1 MNGSIVSRLAMFA
14 VLVVSLPASLM
25 SMDESLKR
33 FPLADGR
40 SVELR
45 SLKQGNFEWFESGDG
60 FAVVRTPGRY
70 EYAFQTED
78 GGIIA
83 SGVPAGISQIKL
95 PFSSGIRPTPE
106 YLRKKRAAGG
116 PAGSPPSPHPVSVS
130 QPDGKVLELYLK
142 GSSGISWY
150 EDKDGYT
157 VLSVSGRL
165 EYAVRNPDG
174 ELVGCGIE
182 VDSMKPSDAGLVPG
196 IRPGAE
202 FLKKR
207 NSAPER

>member
-1 MNGSIVSRLAMFA
+1 MNGSVVFQPAILAAF
-14 VLVVSLPASLM
+14 VFSFPASLM
-25 SMDESLKR
+25 SMDESPKS

-45 SLKQGNFEWFESGDG
+45 SLKEGNYDWFESGDG
-60 FAVVRTPGRY
+60 FAVVRTPDRY

-78 GGIIA
+78 GGIVA
-83 SGVPAGISQIKL
+83 SGVMAGANAIKL
-95 PFSSGIRPTPE
+95 PFPAGIRPTQE

-130 QPDGKVLELYLK
+130 QPGGKTLELYLK

-150 EDKDGYT
+150 EDKNGYT
-157 VLSVSGRL
+157 VVTVSGRL
-165 EYAVRNPDG
+165 EYAIRNQHG
-174 ELVGCGIE
+174 ELVGCGVE
-182 VDSMKPSDAGLVPG
+182 VDTMKPSEAGLVPG

-202 FLKKR
+202 FLKRR
-207 NSAPER
+207 NSLPGR